1 MRKTAIVLI
10 ALMVIS
16 VGLLSG
22 CTEQNQ
28 TGVFTSTKPP
38 VNINL
43 FASVLEGELIRFYF
57 VLEDADGRNTICDGH
72 VSIEIFDDF
81 DNSLYNEEFDVKS
94 SEFIDYEFRLT
105 GKDIGKAYEWRV
117 PDVDIEKGISLLGF
131 GRAVLVFT
139 TPDFKSLQAE
149 DSLVQI
155 PTYTEE
161 ELENLYEGEYESSS
175 TPVNKRITKGN
186 FEITVTNV
194 GYFDKYEFGGMNR
207 YFRVDM
213 EVKNVGSGSDYFLP
227 SGLVIIDSQSIQYGY
242 TYGGTLD
249 MLSTVYPDVTKKGYL
264 LFENIPDTEMSVRL
278 VFELGYDMNFNPYV
292 FEYTFNLI

>member
-1 MRKTAIVLI
+1 MNKITILLI
-10 ALMVIS
+10 ALIVIS

-22 CTEQNQ
+22 CQEQS
-28 TGVFTSTKPP
+28 GVFTSTKPP

-43 FASVLEGELIRFYF
+43 FASVPEGELIRFYF
-57 VLEDADGRNTICDGH
+57 VLEDADGRNTIYDGH
-72 VSIEIFDDF
+72 VSMKIFDDF

-117 PDVDIEKGISLLGF
+117 LDVDIEKGISLLGF
-131 GRAVLVFT
+131 GRAVLVFI
-139 TPDFKSLQAE
+139 TPDLKSLHAE
-149 DSLVQI
+149 DTLVQI

-161 ELENLYEGEYESSS
+161 ELENIYEGEYVISS
-175 TPVNKRITKGN
+175 TSINKRLTKGN

-194 GYFDKYEFGGMNR
+194 GYFDKYEVGVMNR

-213 EVKNVGSGSDYFLP
+213 EVKNVGSESDYFLP
-227 SGLVIIDSQSIQYGY
+227 SGVVIIDSQSIQYEY

-249 MLSTVYPDVTKKGYL
+249 MFSTVYPDVTKKGYL
-264 LFENIPDTEMSVRL
+264 LFENIPDTETFLRL

-292 FEYTFNLI
+292 FEYAINLI